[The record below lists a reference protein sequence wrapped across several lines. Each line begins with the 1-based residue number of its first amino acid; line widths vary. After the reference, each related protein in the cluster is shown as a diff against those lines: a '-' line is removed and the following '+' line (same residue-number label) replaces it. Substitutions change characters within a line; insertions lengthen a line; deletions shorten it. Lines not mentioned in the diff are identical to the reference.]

1 MFNNNLN
8 DNNKEIFELKLQ
20 IFYLQE
26 EINNKLYNI
35 YYNHF

>member
-35 YYNHF
+35 N